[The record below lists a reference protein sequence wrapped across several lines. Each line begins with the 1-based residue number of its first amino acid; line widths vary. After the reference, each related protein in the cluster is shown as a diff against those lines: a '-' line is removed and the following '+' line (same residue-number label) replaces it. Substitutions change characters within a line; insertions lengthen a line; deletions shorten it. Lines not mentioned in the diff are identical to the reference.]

1 MGSSEQKV
9 HVSQVLFGFY
19 SETVSRESE
28 ICHVS
33 IPKRYFKYRLLVC
46 M

>member
-1 MGSSEQKV
+1 MESSEQKV
-9 HVSQVLFGFY
+9 QVSQVLFGFY

-28 ICHVS
+28 LYDVS
-33 IPKRYFKYRLLVC
+33 IPERYCKYRLFVC